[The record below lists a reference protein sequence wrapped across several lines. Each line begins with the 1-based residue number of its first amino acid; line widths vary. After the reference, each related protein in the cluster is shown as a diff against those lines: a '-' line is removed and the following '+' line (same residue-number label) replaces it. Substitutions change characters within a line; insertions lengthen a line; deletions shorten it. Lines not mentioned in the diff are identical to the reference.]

1 MSKMKFALVVLVCAC
16 VVIGFS
22 LAGCTATAAATTA
35 AAAETTAA
43 AASETTVAAEAT
55 TTTAAGPKKLRRV
68 VLVLPR
74 SLEVLDDAGIW
85 SGVTMG
91 YFAEQ
96 GLELIVQ
103 QSYGTTDM
111 KMLAAGQ
118 AEFALPSPGF
128 QMVGQDNALPLKSI
142 FQQDTRQIFGF
153 CVKAGS
159 PIKKIEDLKGK
170 TISLGDAAWDTIAN
184 QFIVAAG
191 LQITD
196 VKYVVG
202 GESRAQ
208 MVDQGKADA
217 VLTWQKEFQLW
228 AGQGLKFDYIDGEPY
243 IPGCANSVVVTE
255 KLLKEDP
262 ELIKAFGRAYA
273 ESFYFVKLNPEA
285 ATQIVLAKFPAIK
298 LTFDQA
304 LPAIKA
310 FVYIT
315 NDKDTESIGY
325 GYHNIDEW
333 NVNKKYME
341 LTGQLKKPV
350 DVAKLFTNDYVEYY
364 NDFDHAKIEADAK
377 NYVLAK

>member
-1 MSKMKFALVVLVCAC
+1 MSKLKLLVVVVVCLC
-16 VVIGFS
+16 VVFGFS
-22 LAGCTATAAATTA
+22 LAGCKTTVAAG
-35 AAAETTAA
+35 ETTAA
-43 AASETTVAAEAT
+43 EQE
-55 TTTAAGPKKLRRV
+55 GLRRV

-74 SLEVLDDAGIW
+74 SLEVLDDPGMWAG
-85 SGVTMG
+85 TEMG

-103 QSYGTTDM
+103 QSYGTTDI

-128 QMVGQDNALPLKSI
+128 QMVGRDNELPLKSI

-159 PIKKIEDLKGK
+159 PIKTIEDLKGK
-170 TISLGDAAWDTIAN
+170 TISLGDAAWDTISN

-191 LQITD
+191 LEVTD
-196 VKYVVG
+196 VNYVVG

-228 AGQGLKFDYIDGEPY
+228 DGQGMKFDYIDGEPY

-255 KLLKEDP
+255 KLLNEDP

-273 ESFYFVKLNPEA
+273 QAFYFVKLNPEA
-285 ATQIVLAKFPAIK
+285 ATEIVLAKFPAIK
-298 LTFDQA
+298 LTFEQA

-315 NDKDTESIGY
+315 NDDDTEEYGY
-325 GYHNIDEW
+325 GYHSEDEW
-333 NVNKKYME
+333 NINKEYMMM
-341 LTGQLKKPV
+341 TGVLKDDL
-350 DVAKLFTNDYVEYY
+350 DVTDLYTNEFVEYF
-364 NDFDHAKIEADAK
+364 NDFDHAKVEADAS
-377 NYVLAK
+377 NYVLTNK